1 MTLRTHR
8 SKIGRRLGAIIVRL
22 RQAKGWT
29 RATLARRAGI
39 SDTYIRLLELGDNV
53 PTITVLV
60 ELASVLGV
68 SPADLVREVTEPEPP
83 A

>member
-8 SKIGRRLGAIIVRL
+8 SKIGKRLGAVIVRL
-22 RQAKGWT
+22 RKAKGWT
-29 RATLARRAGI
+29 RVTLARRAGI
-39 SDTYIRLLELGDNV
+39 SDTYVRLLELGDNV
-53 PTITVLV
+53 PTLTVLI

-68 SPADLVREVTEPEPP
+68 TPAELVREVTEPDPP